1 MVRVGPLAGVFHL
14 ERAFLRLHMQA
25 DGISPWTQV
34 QFHLFDLREC
44 SLTIVLQLSHLLLL
58 FVIPTQVLL
67 ADLGVILIG
76 FDLVKTD
83 IVHQPS
89 IYM

>member
-1 MVRVGPLAGVFHL
+1 
-14 ERAFLRLHMQA
+14 MQA
-25 DGISPWTQV
+25 DCISPWTQV

-44 SLTIVLQLSHLLLL
+44 SLTIALQLSHLLLL
-58 FVIPTQVLL
+58 LMIPTQVLL
-67 ADLGVILIG
+67 ADLGIILIG